1 MKSPWKERETVNVRE
16 GGVGRVRKFPAVF
29 PDDSFISWSVG
40 QAFGRSVGQ
49 ANPIYG
55 RRRQNEVNEL
65 SAEWWHDSCPEEF
78 AVALSVS
85 KCYTHGWTFME
96 TISLPQ
102 NKGE

>member
-29 PDDSFISWSVG
+29 PDDSFISWSG
-40 QAFGRSVGQ
+40 FRSVGQ

-78 AVALSVS
+78 ACSRIVS
-85 KCYTHGWTFME
+85 
-96 TISLPQ
+96 Q
-102 NKGE
+102 